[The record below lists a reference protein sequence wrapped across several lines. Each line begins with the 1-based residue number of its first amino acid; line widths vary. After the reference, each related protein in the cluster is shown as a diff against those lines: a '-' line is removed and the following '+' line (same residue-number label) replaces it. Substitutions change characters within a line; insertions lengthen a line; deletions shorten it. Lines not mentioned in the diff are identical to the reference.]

1 MSLDSITL
9 EVLRNRLDAIAN
21 NMESTLV
28 KCAASPS
35 VKEGADC
42 SVALFD
48 LNGDTVAQGV
58 AVPLHLGSMPPAVK
72 TMLRQFPPH
81 TLPEGDMLIMNDPY
95 DGGQHHPDL
104 LVLVP
109 VVYRGETV
117 AFAVSLAHHQD
128 VGGRTPGSNPTDST
142 DIFEE
147 GLCIPPMK
155 LVSDGVLVEPVESF
169 IRANVRRP
177 DLLFGDLTAQMAC
190 GKGAAAELIG
200 LFEKYSRDTML
211 EAMAELMN
219 RAERQTR
226 QLIEQIPDG
235 TYRFTDWLDNDGID
249 LDRRINITVAV
260 TITGSDLHADFTG
273 TSPQVRGPINAVPSC
288 TLSSVR
294 YAVRVITNPSIA
306 NNEGCY
312 RMIRLTL
319 PERSLLNPR
328 RPAPVNNRAVTLR
341 RTVDTVMGAL
351 AQALPGRIPAAS
363 NGHPLVARF
372 GGYDDIADQLFIV
385 SESGT
390 GGMGA
395 RPGKDGIDCIHTE
408 TSNSMNVPIEV
419 TERVAPLRIHHY
431 RIRKDSGG
439 AGLFR
444 GGCGFEKEYE
454 CLTDR
459 CTISHRGERHY
470 TRPWGLAGGK
480 PGASSRSVVMR
491 ADGSRERVPS
501 KMNVELRRHDRI
513 LFWTSGGG
521 GYGDPLE
528 RPAAAV
534 LNDVLDG
541 KVSLTAARNFYGVV
555 IRNDVVQEEQTAQLR
570 ARLHAVESGEV
581 APVPAT
587 AGARV
592 PARRAKTAA
601 RARSK

>member
-1 MSLDSITL
+1 MSIDSITL

-21 NMESTLV
+21 KMESTLV
-28 KCAASPS
+28 RCASSPS

-48 LNGDTVAQGV
+48 LNGDTVAQGL

-72 TMLRQFPPH
+72 TMLRKFSPQS
-81 TLPEGDMLIMNDPY
+81 LREDDMLVMNDPY
-95 DGGQHHPDL
+95 DGGQHHPDI

-109 VVYRGETV
+109 VVLHGETV

-128 VGGRTPGSNPTDST
+128 IGGRTPGSNPTDST
-142 DIFEE
+142 DVFEE
-147 GLCIPPMK
+147 GLCIPPVK
-155 LVSDGVLVEPVESF
+155 LVSQGVLVEPVEAL

-190 GKGAAAELIG
+190 GKEAAQELIG
-200 LFEKYSRDTML
+200 LFEKYGRATML
-211 EAMAELMN
+211 EAMTELMN

-235 TYRFTDWLDNDGID
+235 TYRFTDWLDNDGLD

-260 TITGSDLHADFTG
+260 TIEGSELHADFSG

-288 TLSSVR
+288 ALSAVR

-312 RMIRLTL
+312 RMVRVTL
-319 PERSLLNPR
+319 PEKCLLNPR
-328 RPAPVNNRAVTLR
+328 RPAPVNNRSVTLR
-341 RTVDTVMGAL
+341 RTVDAVMGAL

-372 GGYDDIADQLFIV
+372 GGHDDAADRLFIV

-395 RPGKDGIDCIHTE
+395 RPTRDGIDCIHTE
-408 TSNSMNVPIEV
+408 TSNSMNVPVEV
-419 TERVAPLRIHHY
+419 SERVAPLRIHYY
-431 RIRKDSGG
+431 RIRRDSGG

-444 GGCGFEKEYE
+444 GGNGFEKEYE

-470 TRPWGLAGGK
+470 TQPWGLEGGK
-480 PGASSRSVVMR
+480 PGASSRSVIIR
-491 ADGSRERVPS
+491 QNGRRERVPS
-501 KMNVELRRHDRI
+501 KMNIELRRHDRI
-513 LFWTSGGG
+513 VFWTSGGG
-521 GYGDPLE
+521 GYGDPLK
-528 RPAAAV
+528 RPPLAV
-534 LNDVLDG
+534 LEDVFDG
-541 KVSLTAARNFYGVV
+541 KISVASAVKDYGVV
-555 IRNDVVQEEQTAQLR
+555 IRKDRIVEDETAQLR
-570 ARLHAVESGEV
+570 AQLSGL
-581 APVPAT
+581 
-587 AGARV
+587 
-592 PARRAKTAA
+592 AKNKIEGNGTPPDL
-601 RARSK
+601 SK